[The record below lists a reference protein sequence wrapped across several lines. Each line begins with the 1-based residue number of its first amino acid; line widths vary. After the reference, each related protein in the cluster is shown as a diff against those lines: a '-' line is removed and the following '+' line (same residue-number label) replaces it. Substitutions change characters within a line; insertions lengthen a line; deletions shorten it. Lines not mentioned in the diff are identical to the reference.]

1 MRNDDLIDN
10 IKDLAYVWHDGQY
23 RRGPGSVPYIEHP
36 KAVVEKLR
44 DWGINN
50 EIVIA
55 AAWGHDLLE
64 DTDVNEKDIID
75 CADVESKGLELLRL
89 IKKFTYDPTRWASKG
104 DWLKHIAENESLY
117 VMYVKAADRYCN
129 TKDFCKAGR
138 YKKAKSYLLDAW
150 PIIEKV
156 SHKNSN
162 VRNDFKELLD
172 EIENS
177 L

>member
-1 MRNDDLIDN
+1 MSNLIDN
-10 IKDLAYVWHDGQY
+10 IKDLAYTWHDGQF
-23 RRGPGSVPYIEHP
+23 RRGPGNVPYIEHP

-50 EIVIA
+50 EIAIA

-64 DTDVNEKDIID
+64 DTGIDENDIID
-75 CADVESKGLELLRL
+75 CADVESKGLALLRL
-89 IKKFTYDPTRWASKG
+89 IKKLTYEPTRWTSKG
-104 DWLKHIAENESLY
+104 DWLKHIAENESLL

-129 TKDFCKAGR
+129 TKDFCKAGK

-150 PIIEKV
+150 SIVEKI
-156 SHKNSN
+156 SHENFN
-162 VRNDFKELLD
+162 ARNDFVKLVD
-172 EIENS
+172 EIKES